1 MARMNLRKYIVGK
14 YVGYSLAFLV
24 AMPIVWSSTKDWL
37 SVALCIPPA
46 ALFAWHARQFSRTP
60 PS

>member
-1 MARMNLRKYIVGK
+1 
-14 YVGYSLAFLV
+14 
-24 AMPIVWSSTKDWL
+24 MPIVWSSTKDWL

-46 ALFAWHARQFSRTP
+46 ALFAWHARQFSSTP